1 MKISVI
7 GAGAIGSML
16 GGLLERDAKGNEVL
30 LVVRGPH
37 GTAIAQS
44 GAIELVGPW
53 GTRNQKIDSTTKIA
67 DVAGSDIVLVT
78 TKSQATEAAL
88 EAASPHLGNAIVGSI
103 QNGFNDH
110 TFARYVPFDQL
121 VMGMTATNMAIAT
134 PGRVSLQLD
143 GITVF
148 GPPSGGTMHPGV
160 EKVTQLFRQIKCPG
174 LEFLSHANA
183 LGMRYNKLTI
193 NAIGYASCLSA
204 SNFITEALADKAWRR
219 GVGLPLLQECRR
231 VFAEVGVK
239 LEPMPGRSD
248 VAKIERL
255 MRLFALPVVGP
266 LTRDLLKRRFHK
278 KPIMFSLYQDLL
290 RGKATEVSYING
302 EIVRL
307 AESVDST
314 APVNAEV
321 VRMVRELEQQ
331 NRQPP
336 SFFNRQEVIDRIR
349 EVTR

>member
-1 MKISVI
+1 MKVSIV

-16 GGLLERDAKGNEVL
+16 GGLLQRDAPADEVL
-30 LVVRGPH
+30 LVVRGTH
-37 GTAIAQS
+37 GDAITKA
-44 GAIELVGPW
+44 GAVELVGQW
-53 GTRNQKIDSTTKIA
+53 GTLRQKIASTTDIA
-67 DVAGSDIVLVT
+67 DIAGSDIVLIT

-88 EAASPHLGNAIVGSI
+88 EAAAPYLGDALVGSI
-103 QNGFNDH
+103 QNGINDH
-110 TFARYVPFDQL
+110 TFARYVPLDRL

-148 GPPSGGTMHPGV
+148 GPPNGGTMHAGV
-160 EKVTQLFRQIKCPG
+160 EKVAHVFRQINCPG
-174 LEFLSHANA
+174 LSFLSHTNA

-204 SNFITEALADKAWRR
+204 TNFVTEGLADRGWRR
-219 GVGLPLLQECRR
+219 GVAWPLIKECRR
-231 VFAEVGVK
+231 VFGEAGVK
-239 LEPMPGRSD
+239 IEPMPGRSD
-248 VAKIERL
+248 VTKIERL
-255 MRLFALPVVGP
+255 MRVFALPVVGRVVRGV
-266 LTRDLLKRRFHK
+266 LQRRFAQT
-278 KPIMFSLYQDLL
+278 PIVFSLYQDLV
-290 RGKATEVSYING
+290 RGKPTEVNYING

-336 SFFNRQEVIDRIR
+336 NFFNRQEVIDRIR